1 MTTVTAEG
9 TAHRCGKDMMA
20 VEAAGHIVNAV
31 GEKRMNTGVRLSS
44 FNSVQNLSTWD
55 GVTHIRGDS
64 YSLLSGN
71 TLSDMTKAASAK

>member
-31 GEKRMNTGVRLSS
+31 GERE
-44 FNSVQNLSTWD
+44 
-55 GVTHIRGDS
+55 
-64 YSLLSGN
+64 
-71 TLSDMTKAASAK
+71 